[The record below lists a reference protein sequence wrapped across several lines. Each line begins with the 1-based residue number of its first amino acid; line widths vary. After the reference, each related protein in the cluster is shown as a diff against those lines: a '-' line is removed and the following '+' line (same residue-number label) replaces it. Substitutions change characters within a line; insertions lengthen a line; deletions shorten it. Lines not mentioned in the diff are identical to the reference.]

1 MEYSALSYGIILLG
15 NECDVDTLKHEY
27 GHYLHLWQSG
37 LISYTAYV
45 AIPSFIGSKLDL
57 SNKSYYSQPWEYI
70 AEVLGEPERS
80 FDYWPN
86 SEIYASAYWILTR
99 ILGEL

>member
-1 MEYSALSYGIILLG
+1 M
-15 NECDVDTLKHEY
+15 DTLKHEY
-27 GHYLHLWQSG
+27 GHYLHLQQIG
-37 LISYTAYV
+37 LKSYTACV

-57 SNKSYYSQPWEYI
+57 SAESYYSQPWEYI

-86 SEIYASAYWILTR
+86 SEIYATAYWILTR
-99 ILGEL
+99 IMGVL